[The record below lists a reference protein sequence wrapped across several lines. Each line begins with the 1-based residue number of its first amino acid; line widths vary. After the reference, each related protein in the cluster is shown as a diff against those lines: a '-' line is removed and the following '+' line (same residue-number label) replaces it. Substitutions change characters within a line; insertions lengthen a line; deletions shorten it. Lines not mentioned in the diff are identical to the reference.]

1 MNMPNPLISQVTL
14 PNGTTY
20 DIKDGWSRTEIAHIK
35 ELIEAGM
42 HYIGSIADG
51 AANQIEDGSTKN
63 PVTIKG
69 SGSTTKSVTAIS
81 GDIVTQGADEFIFD
95 GTAWHEFGD
104 LSELGT
110 MAFVDTASGPFT
122 PAGTVSKPTFT
133 GSQST
138 VTITATDNTSGNYQ
152 PKGTVSQPTFS
163 GTKVKISGTVTPT
176 GSVSGS
182 FSGTPVRL
190 VTGNISVPTSA
201 STTTAST
208 ENKTATVSAASSG
221 EATYT
226 PSGQVSGT
234 AVEMNTTSV
243 KSITAVGTLPQWTAS
258 VPSGTENLTFSWSA
272 GTLPTKGAAQT
283 VATTV
288 KSVTDPTFTGDGAR
302 LVTGNI
308 AVPKSYTTTFTNTNK
323 TAAVSVASSGE
334 ATYTPSGSV
343 SGTFTGESDTV
354 AITVAADANGN
365 YTPAGTVSKPTFSGT
380 KTQLSGTTTA
390 AGSVSQPTF
399 SGTAGT
405 VTVTPDTP

>member
-20 DIKDGWSRTEIAHIK
+20 DIKDGWSRDQIAAIYK
-35 ELIEAGM
+35 LIEGGVNF
-42 HYIGSIADG
+42 IGVVADAPAHQISDGDTTNPITVKDG
-51 AANQIEDGSTKN
+51 AS
-63 PVTIKG
+63 
-69 SGSTTKSVTAIS
+69 TKSVTATS
-81 GDIVTQGADEFIFD
+81 GDIVIQGTKEFIFD
-95 GTAWHEFGD
+95 GTAWREFGD
-104 LSELGT
+104 ITGLGDL
-110 MAFVDTASGPFT
+110 AFADTASGPFT

-138 VTITATDNTSGNYQ
+138 VTITAADNTSGNYQ
-152 PKGTVSQPTFS
+152 PKGTVSKPTFT

-226 PSGQVSGT
+226 PSGQISGT

-243 KSITAVGTLPQWTAS
+243 NSITAVGTLPQWTAS

-308 AVPKSYTTTFTNTNK
+308 TVPKTYTTTFTNTNK
-323 TAAVSVASSGE
+323 TATVSAASSGE

-365 YTPAGTVSKPTFSGT
+365 YTPAGTVSQPTFSGT
-380 KTQLSGTTTA
+380 KVQLSGTTTA
-390 AGSVSQPTF
+390 SGSVSQPTF
-399 SGTAGT
+399 TGTAGT

>member
-20 DIKDGWSRTEIAHIK
+20 DIKDGWSRDQIAAIYK
-35 ELIEAGM
+35 LIEGGVNF
-42 HYIGSIADG
+42 IGVVADAPAHQISDGDTTNPITVKDG
-51 AANQIEDGSTKN
+51 AS
-63 PVTIKG
+63 
-69 SGSTTKSVTAIS
+69 TKSVTATS
-81 GDIVTQGADEFIFD
+81 GDIVIQGTKEFIFD
-95 GTAWHEFGD
+95 GTAWREFGD
-104 LSELGT
+104 ITGLGDL
-110 MAFVDTASGPFT
+110 AFADTASGPFT

-138 VTITATDNTSGNYQ
+138 VTITAADNTSGNYQ
-152 PKGTVSQPTFS
+152 PKGTVSKPTFT

-208 ENKTATVSAASSG
+208 ENKTATVSQAASG

-243 KSITAVGTLPQWTAS
+243 NSITAVGTLPQWTAS

-323 TAAVSVASSGE
+323 TATVSAASSGE

-365 YTPAGTVSKPTFSGT
+365 YTPAGTVSQPTFSGT
-380 KTQLSGTTTA
+380 KVQLSGTTTA
-390 AGSVSQPTF
+390 SGSVSQPTF
-399 SGTAGT
+399 TGTAGT

>member
-1 MNMPNPLISQVTL
+1 MPNPLISQVTL

-20 DIKDGWSRTEIAHIK
+20 DIKDGWSRDQIAAIYK
-35 ELIEAGM
+35 LIEGGVNF
-42 HYIGSIADG
+42 IGVVADPPAHQITDGDTTNPITVKDG
-51 AANQIEDGSTKN
+51 AS
-63 PVTIKG
+63 
-69 SGSTTKSVTAIS
+69 TKSVTATS
-81 GDIVTQGADEFIFD
+81 GDIVIQGTKEFIFD
-95 GTAWHEFGD
+95 GTAWREFGD
-104 LSELGT
+104 ITGLGDL
-110 MAFVDTASGPFT
+110 AFADTASGPFT

-138 VTITATDNTSGNYQ
+138 VTITAADNTSGNYQ
-152 PKGTVSQPTFS
+152 PKGTVSKPTFT

-208 ENKTATVSAASSG
+208 ENKTATVSQAASG

-243 KSITAVGTLPQWTAS
+243 NSITAVGTLPQWTAS

-323 TAAVSVASSGE
+323 TATVSAASSGE

-365 YTPAGTVSKPTFSGT
+365 YTPAGTVSQPTFSGT
-380 KTQLSGTTTA
+380 KVQLSGTTTA
-390 AGSVSQPTF
+390 SGSVSQPTF
-399 SGTAGT
+399 TGTAGT

>member
-1 MNMPNPLISQVTL
+1 MPNPLISQVTL

-20 DIKDGWSRTEIAHIK
+20 DIKDGWSRDQIAAIY
-35 ELIEAGM
+35 ELIEGGVNF
-42 HYIGSIADG
+42 IGVVADPPAHQITDGDTTNPITVKDG
-51 AANQIEDGSTKN
+51 AS
-63 PVTIKG
+63 
-69 SGSTTKSVTAIS
+69 TKSVTATS
-81 GDIVTQGADEFIFD
+81 GDIVIQGTKEFIFD
-95 GTAWHEFGD
+95 GTAWREFGD
-104 LSELGT
+104 ITGLGDL
-110 MAFVDTASGPFT
+110 AFADTASGPFT

-138 VTITATDNTSGNYQ
+138 VTITAADNTSGNYQ
-152 PKGTVSQPTFS
+152 PKGTVSKPTFT

-208 ENKTATVSAASSG
+208 ENKTATVSQAASG

-226 PSGQVSGT
+226 PSGQISGT

-243 KSITAVGTLPQWTAS
+243 NSITAVGTLPQWTAS

-323 TAAVSVASSGE
+323 TATVSAASSGE

-365 YTPAGTVSKPTFSGT
+365 YTPAGTVSQPTFSGT
-380 KTQLSGTTTA
+380 KVQLSGTTTA
-390 AGSVSQPTF
+390 SGSVSQPTF
-399 SGTAGT
+399 TGTAGT

>member
-20 DIKDGWSRTEIAHIK
+20 DIKDGWSRDQIAAIYK
-35 ELIEAGM
+35 LIEGGVNF
-42 HYIGSIADG
+42 IGVVADAPAHQISDGDTTNPITVKDG
-51 AANQIEDGSTKN
+51 AS
-63 PVTIKG
+63 
-69 SGSTTKSVTAIS
+69 TKSVTATS
-81 GDIVTQGADEFIFD
+81 SDIVIQGTKEFIFD
-95 GTAWHEFGD
+95 GTAWREFGD
-104 LSELGT
+104 ITGLGDL
-110 MAFVDTASGPFT
+110 AFADTASGPFT

-138 VTITATDNTSGNYQ
+138 VTITAADNTSGNYQ
-152 PKGTVSQPTFS
+152 PKGTVSKPTFT

-208 ENKTATVSAASSG
+208 ENKTATVSQAASG

-226 PSGQVSGT
+226 PSGQISGT

-243 KSITAVGTLPQWTAS
+243 NSITAVGTLPQWTAS

-323 TAAVSVASSGE
+323 TATVSAASSGE

-365 YTPAGTVSKPTFSGT
+365 YTPAGTVSQPTFSGT
-380 KTQLSGTTTA
+380 KVQLSGTTTA
-390 AGSVSQPTF
+390 SGSVSQPTF
-399 SGTAGT
+399 TGTAGT

>member
-20 DIKDGWSRTEIAHIK
+20 DIKDGWSRDQIAAIY
-35 ELIEAGM
+35 ELIKGGVNF
-42 HYIGSIADG
+42 IGVVADPPAHQITDGDTTNPITVKDG
-51 AANQIEDGSTKN
+51 AS
-63 PVTIKG
+63 
-69 SGSTTKSVTAIS
+69 TKSVTATA
-81 GDIVTQGADEFIFD
+81 GDIVIQGTSEFIFD
-95 GTAWHEFGD
+95 GTAWREFGD
-104 LSELGT
+104 ITGLGDL
-110 MAFVDTASGPFT
+110 AFADTASGPFT

-133 GSQST
+133 GSQSS
-138 VTITATDNTSGNYQ
+138 VTITAADNTSGNYQ
-152 PKGTVSQPTFS
+152 PKGTVSKPTFT

-208 ENKTATVSAASSG
+208 ENKTATVSQAASG

-243 KSITAVGTLPQWTAS
+243 NSITAVGTLPQWTAS

-308 AVPKSYTTTFTNTNK
+308 AVPKTYTTTFTNTNK
-323 TAAVSVASSGE
+323 TATVSAASSGE

-365 YTPAGTVSKPTFSGT
+365 YTPAGTVSQPTFSGT
-380 KTQLSGTTTA
+380 KVQLSGTTTA
-390 AGSVSQPTF
+390 SGSVSQPTF
-399 SGTAGT
+399 TGTAGT

>member
-1 MNMPNPLISQVTL
+1 MPNPLISQVTL

-20 DIKDGWSRTEIAHIK
+20 DIKDGWSRDQIAAIYK
-35 ELIEAGM
+35 LIEGGVNF
-42 HYIGSIADG
+42 IGVVADAPAHQISDGDTTNPITVKDG
-51 AANQIEDGSTKN
+51 AS
-63 PVTIKG
+63 
-69 SGSTTKSVTAIS
+69 TKSVTATS
-81 GDIVTQGADEFIFD
+81 GDIVIQGTKEFIFD
-95 GTAWHEFGD
+95 GTAWREFGD
-104 LSELGT
+104 ITGLGDL
-110 MAFVDTASGPFT
+110 AFADTASGPFT

-138 VTITATDNTSGNYQ
+138 VTITAADNTSGNYQ
-152 PKGTVSQPTFS
+152 PKGTVSKPTFT

-226 PSGQVSGT
+226 PSGQISGT

-243 KSITAVGTLPQWTAS
+243 NSITAVGTLPQWTAS

-308 AVPKSYTTTFTNTNK
+308 TVPKTYTTTFTNTNK
-323 TAAVSVASSGE
+323 TATVSAASSGE

-365 YTPAGTVSKPTFSGT
+365 YTPAGTVSQPTFSGT
-380 KTQLSGTTTA
+380 KVQLSGTTTA
-390 AGSVSQPTF
+390 SGSVSQPTF
-399 SGTAGT
+399 TGTAGT

>member
-20 DIKDGWSRTEIAHIK
+20 DIKDGWSRDQIAAIYK
-35 ELIEAGM
+35 LIEGGVNF
-42 HYIGSIADG
+42 IGVVADAPAHQISDGDTTNPITVKDG
-51 AANQIEDGSTKN
+51 AS
-63 PVTIKG
+63 
-69 SGSTTKSVTAIS
+69 TKSVTATS
-81 GDIVTQGADEFIFD
+81 GDIVIQGTKEFIFD
-95 GTAWHEFGD
+95 GTAWREFGD
-104 LSELGT
+104 ITGLGDL
-110 MAFVDTASGPFT
+110 AFADTASGPFT

-138 VTITATDNTSGNYQ
+138 VTITAADNTSGNYQ
-152 PKGTVSQPTFS
+152 PKGTVSKPTFT

-208 ENKTATVSAASSG
+208 ENKTATVSQAASG

-226 PSGQVSGT
+226 PSGQISGT

-243 KSITAVGTLPQWTAS
+243 NSITAVGTLPQWTAS

-323 TAAVSVASSGE
+323 TATVSAASSGE

-365 YTPAGTVSKPTFSGT
+365 YTPAGTVSQPTFSGT
-380 KTQLSGTTTA
+380 KVQLSGTTTA
-390 AGSVSQPTF
+390 SGSVSQPTF
-399 SGTAGT
+399 TGTAGT

>member
-1 MNMPNPLISQVTL
+1 MPNPLISQVTL

-20 DIKDGWSRTEIAHIK
+20 DIKDGWSRDQIAAIYK
-35 ELIEAGM
+35 LIEGGVNF
-42 HYIGSIADG
+42 IGVVADAPAHQISDGDTTNPITVKDG
-51 AANQIEDGSTKN
+51 AS
-63 PVTIKG
+63 
-69 SGSTTKSVTAIS
+69 TKSVTATS
-81 GDIVTQGADEFIFD
+81 GDIVIQGTKEFIFD
-95 GTAWHEFGD
+95 GTAWREFGD
-104 LSELGT
+104 ITGLGDL
-110 MAFVDTASGPFT
+110 AFADTASGPFT

-138 VTITATDNTSGNYQ
+138 VTITAADNTSGNYQ
-152 PKGTVSQPTFS
+152 PKGTVSKPTFT

-226 PSGQVSGT
+226 PSGQISGT

-243 KSITAVGTLPQWTAS
+243 NSITAVGTLPQWTAS

-308 AVPKSYTTTFTNTNK
+308 AVPKTYTTTFTNTNK
-323 TAAVSVASSGE
+323 TATVSAASSGE

-365 YTPAGTVSKPTFSGT
+365 YTPAGTVSQPTFSGT
-380 KTQLSGTTTA
+380 KVQLSGTTTA
-390 AGSVSQPTF
+390 SGSVSQPTF
-399 SGTAGT
+399 TGTAGT

>member
-20 DIKDGWSRTEIAHIK
+20 DIKDGWSRDQIAAIYK
-35 ELIEAGM
+35 LIEGGVNF
-42 HYIGSIADG
+42 IGVVADAPAHQISDGDTTNPITVKDG
-51 AANQIEDGSTKN
+51 AS
-63 PVTIKG
+63 
-69 SGSTTKSVTAIS
+69 TKSVTATS
-81 GDIVTQGADEFIFD
+81 GDIVIQGTKEFIFD
-95 GTAWHEFGD
+95 GTAWREFGD
-104 LSELGT
+104 ITGLGDL
-110 MAFVDTASGPFT
+110 AFADTASGPFT

-138 VTITATDNTSGNYQ
+138 VTITAADNTSGNYQ
-152 PKGTVSQPTFS
+152 PKGTVSKPTFT

-226 PSGQVSGT
+226 PSGQISGT

-243 KSITAVGTLPQWTAS
+243 NSITAVGTLPQWTAS

-308 AVPKSYTTTFTNTNK
+308 AVPKTYTTTFTNTNK
-323 TAAVSVASSGE
+323 TATVSAASSGE

-365 YTPAGTVSKPTFSGT
+365 YTPAGTVSQPTFSGT
-380 KTQLSGTTTA
+380 KVQLSGTTTA
-390 AGSVSQPTF
+390 SGSVSQPTF
-399 SGTAGT
+399 TGTAGT

>member
-1 MNMPNPLISQVTL
+1 MPNPLISQVTL

-20 DIKDGWSRTEIAHIK
+20 DIKDGWSRDQIAAIYK
-35 ELIEAGM
+35 LIEGGVNF
-42 HYIGSIADG
+42 IGVVADAPAHQISDGDTTNPITVKDG
-51 AANQIEDGSTKN
+51 AS
-63 PVTIKG
+63 
-69 SGSTTKSVTAIS
+69 TKSVTATS
-81 GDIVTQGADEFIFD
+81 SDIVIQGTKEFIFD
-95 GTAWHEFGD
+95 GTAWREFGD
-104 LSELGT
+104 ITGLGDL
-110 MAFVDTASGPFT
+110 AFADTASGPFT

-138 VTITATDNTSGNYQ
+138 VTITAADNTSGNYQ
-152 PKGTVSQPTFS
+152 PKGTVSKPTFT

-208 ENKTATVSAASSG
+208 ENKTATVSQAASG

-226 PSGQVSGT
+226 PSGQISGT

-243 KSITAVGTLPQWTAS
+243 NSITAVGTLPQWTAS

-323 TAAVSVASSGE
+323 TATVSAASSGE

-365 YTPAGTVSKPTFSGT
+365 YTPAGTVSQPTFSGT
-380 KTQLSGTTTA
+380 KVQLSGTTTA
-390 AGSVSQPTF
+390 SGSVSQPTF
-399 SGTAGT
+399 TGTAGT

>member
-1 MNMPNPLISQVTL
+1 MPNPLISQVTL

-20 DIKDGWSRTEIAHIK
+20 DIKDGWSRDQIAAIY
-35 ELIEAGM
+35 ELIEGGVNF
-42 HYIGSIADG
+42 IGVVADPPAHQITDGDTTNPITVKDG
-51 AANQIEDGSTKN
+51 AS
-63 PVTIKG
+63 
-69 SGSTTKSVTAIS
+69 TKSVTATA
-81 GDIVTQGADEFIFD
+81 GDIVIQGTSEFIFD
-95 GTAWHEFGD
+95 GTAWREFGD
-104 LSELGT
+104 ITGLGDL
-110 MAFVDTASGPFT
+110 AFADTASGPFT

-138 VTITATDNTSGNYQ
+138 VTITAADNTSGNYQ
-152 PKGTVSQPTFS
+152 PKGTVSKPTFT

-226 PSGQVSGT
+226 PSGQISGT

-243 KSITAVGTLPQWTAS
+243 NSITAVGTLPQWTAS

-308 AVPKSYTTTFTNTNK
+308 AVPKTYTTTFTNTNK
-323 TAAVSVASSGE
+323 TATVSAASSGE

-365 YTPAGTVSKPTFSGT
+365 YTPAGTVSQPTFTGT
-380 KTQLSGTTTA
+380 KVQLSGTTTA

-399 SGTAGT
+399 TGTAGT

>member
-1 MNMPNPLISQVTL
+1 MPNPLISQVTL

-20 DIKDGWSRTEIAHIK
+20 DIKDGWSRDQIAAIYK
-35 ELIEAGM
+35 LIEGGVNF
-42 HYIGSIADG
+42 IGVVADAPAHQISDGDTANPITVKDG
-51 AANQIEDGSTKN
+51 AS
-63 PVTIKG
+63 
-69 SGSTTKSVTAIS
+69 TKSVTATS
-81 GDIVTQGADEFIFD
+81 GDIVIQGTKEFIFD
-95 GTAWHEFGD
+95 GTAWREFGD
-104 LSELGT
+104 ITGLGDL
-110 MAFVDTASGPFT
+110 AFADTASGPFT

-138 VTITATDNTSGNYQ
+138 VTITAADNTSGNYQ
-152 PKGTVSQPTFS
+152 PNGTVSKPTFT

-208 ENKTATVSAASSG
+208 ENKTATVSQAASG

-243 KSITAVGTLPQWTAS
+243 NSITAVGTLPQWTAS

-323 TAAVSVASSGE
+323 TATVSAASSGE

-365 YTPAGTVSKPTFSGT
+365 YTPAGTVSQPTFSGT
-380 KTQLSGTTTA
+380 KVQLSGTTTA
-390 AGSVSQPTF
+390 SGSVSQPTF
-399 SGTAGT
+399 TGTAVT

>member
-20 DIKDGWSRTEIAHIK
+20 DIKDGWSRDQIAAIYK
-35 ELIEAGM
+35 LIEGGVNF
-42 HYIGSIADG
+42 IGVVADPPAHQITDGDTTNPITVKDG
-51 AANQIEDGSTKN
+51 AS
-63 PVTIKG
+63 
-69 SGSTTKSVTAIS
+69 TKSVTATS
-81 GDIVTQGADEFIFD
+81 GDIVIQGTKEFIFD
-95 GTAWHEFGD
+95 GTAWREFGD
-104 LSELGT
+104 ITGLGDL
-110 MAFVDTASGPFT
+110 AFADTASGPFT

-138 VTITATDNTSGNYQ
+138 VTITAADNTSGNYQ
-152 PKGTVSQPTFS
+152 PKGTVSKPTFT

-208 ENKTATVSAASSG
+208 ENKTATVSQAASG

-226 PSGQVSGT
+226 PSGQISGT

-243 KSITAVGTLPQWTAS
+243 NSITAVGTLPQWTAS

-323 TAAVSVASSGE
+323 TATVSAASSGE

-365 YTPAGTVSKPTFSGT
+365 YTPAGTVS
-380 KTQLSGTTTA
+380 
-390 AGSVSQPTF
+390 QPTF
-399 SGTAGT
+399 TGTPATIT
-405 VTVTPDTP
+405 VN

>member
-20 DIKDGWSRTEIAHIK
+20 DIKDGWSRDQIAAIY
-35 ELIEAGM
+35 ELIEGGVNF
-42 HYIGSIADG
+42 IGVVADPPAHQITDGDTTNPITVKDG
-51 AANQIEDGSTKN
+51 AS
-63 PVTIKG
+63 
-69 SGSTTKSVTAIS
+69 TKSVTATS
-81 GDIVTQGADEFIFD
+81 GDIVIQGTKEFIFD
-95 GTAWHEFGD
+95 GTAWREFGD
-104 LSELGT
+104 ITGLGDL
-110 MAFVDTASGPFT
+110 AFADTASGPFT

-138 VTITATDNTSGNYQ
+138 VTITAADNTSGNYQ
-152 PKGTVSQPTFS
+152 PKGTVSKPTFT

-208 ENKTATVSAASSG
+208 ENKTATVSQAASG

-226 PSGQVSGT
+226 PSGQISGT

-243 KSITAVGTLPQWTAS
+243 NSITAVGTLPQWTAS

-323 TAAVSVASSGE
+323 TATVSAASSGE

-365 YTPAGTVSKPTFSGT
+365 YTPAGTVSQPTFSGT
-380 KTQLSGTTTA
+380 KVQLSGTTTA
-390 AGSVSQPTF
+390 SGSVSQPTF
-399 SGTAGT
+399 TGTAGT

>member
-1 MNMPNPLISQVTL
+1 MPNPLISQVTL

-20 DIKDGWSRTEIAHIK
+20 DIKDGWSRDQIAAIYK
-35 ELIEAGM
+35 LIEGGVNF
-42 HYIGSIADG
+42 IGVVADAPAHQISDGDTTNPITVKDG
-51 AANQIEDGSTKN
+51 AS
-63 PVTIKG
+63 
-69 SGSTTKSVTAIS
+69 TKSVTATS
-81 GDIVTQGADEFIFD
+81 GDIVIQGTKEFIFD
-95 GTAWHEFGD
+95 GTAWREFGD
-104 LSELGT
+104 ITGLGDL
-110 MAFVDTASGPFT
+110 AFADTASGPFT

-138 VTITATDNTSGNYQ
+138 VTITAADNTSGNYQ
-152 PKGTVSQPTFS
+152 PKGTVSKPTFT

-208 ENKTATVSAASSG
+208 ENKTATVSQAASG

-243 KSITAVGTLPQWTAS
+243 NSITAVGTLPQWTAS

-323 TAAVSVASSGE
+323 TATVSAASSGE

-365 YTPAGTVSKPTFSGT
+365 YTPAGTVSQPTFSGT
-380 KTQLSGTTTA
+380 KVQLSGTTTA
-390 AGSVSQPTF
+390 SGSVSQPTF
-399 SGTAGT
+399 TGTAGT

>member
-1 MNMPNPLISQVTL
+1 MPNPLISQVTL

-20 DIKDGWSRTEIAHIK
+20 DIKDGWSRDQIAAIYK
-35 ELIEAGM
+35 LIEGGVNF
-42 HYIGSIADG
+42 IGVVADAPAHQISDGDTANPITVKDG
-51 AANQIEDGSTKN
+51 AS
-63 PVTIKG
+63 
-69 SGSTTKSVTAIS
+69 TKSVTATS
-81 GDIVTQGADEFIFD
+81 GDIVIQGTKEFIFD
-95 GTAWHEFGD
+95 GTAWREFGD
-104 LSELGT
+104 ITGLGDL
-110 MAFVDTASGPFT
+110 AFADTASGPFT

-138 VTITATDNTSGNYQ
+138 VTITAADNTSGNYQ
-152 PKGTVSQPTFS
+152 PKGTVSKPTFT

-208 ENKTATVSAASSG
+208 ENKTATVSQAASG

-243 KSITAVGTLPQWTAS
+243 NSITAVGTLPQWTAS

-323 TAAVSVASSGE
+323 TATVSAASSGE

-365 YTPAGTVSKPTFSGT
+365 YTPAGTVSQPTFSGT
-380 KTQLSGTTTA
+380 KVQLSGTTTA
-390 AGSVSQPTF
+390 SGSVSQPTF
-399 SGTAGT
+399 TGTAGT

>member
-1 MNMPNPLISQVTL
+1 MPNPLISQVTL

-20 DIKDGWSRTEIAHIK
+20 DIKDGWSRDQIAAIYK
-35 ELIEAGM
+35 LIEGGVNF
-42 HYIGSIADG
+42 IGVVADAPAHQISDGDTTNPITVKDG
-51 AANQIEDGSTKN
+51 AS
-63 PVTIKG
+63 
-69 SGSTTKSVTAIS
+69 TKSVTATS
-81 GDIVTQGADEFIFD
+81 GDIVIQGTKEFIFD
-95 GTAWHEFGD
+95 GTAWREFGD
-104 LSELGT
+104 ITGLGDL
-110 MAFVDTASGPFT
+110 AFADTASGPFT

-138 VTITATDNTSGNYQ
+138 VTITAADNTSGNYQ
-152 PKGTVSQPTFS
+152 PKGTVSKPTFT

-208 ENKTATVSAASSG
+208 ENKTATVSQAASG

-226 PSGQVSGT
+226 PSGQISGT

-243 KSITAVGTLPQWTAS
+243 NSITAVGTLPQWTAS

-323 TAAVSVASSGE
+323 TATVSAASSGE

-365 YTPAGTVSKPTFSGT
+365 YTPAGTVSQPTFSGT
-380 KTQLSGTTTA
+380 KVQLSGTTTA
-390 AGSVSQPTF
+390 SGSVSQPTF
-399 SGTAGT
+399 TGTAGT

>member
-1 MNMPNPLISQVTL
+1 MPNQLISKVTL

-20 DIKDGWSRTEIAHIK
+20 DIKDTWSRDQIDIIYG
-35 ELIEAGM
+35 LIEGGVNF
-42 HYIGSIADG
+42 IGVVAAPPAHQISDG
-51 AANQIEDGSTKN
+51 DTTKDIVVKDGDSTKD
-63 PVTIKG
+63 V
-69 SGSTTKSVTAIS
+69 SATA
-81 GDIVTQGADEFIFD
+81 GDIAIQGTKEYIFD
-95 GTAWHEFGD
+95 GTAWREFGD
-104 LSELGT
+104 ITGLGDL
-110 MAFVDTASGPFT
+110 AFADTASGPFT

-138 VTITATDNTSGNYQ
+138 VTITATDNASGNYQ

-163 GTKVKISGTVTPT
+163 GTKVKISGTVTPS

-182 FSGTPVRL
+182 FTGTGVRL

-201 STTTAST
+201 STTTATT
-208 ENKTATVSAASSG
+208 ENKTATVSAAASG

-226 PSGQVSGT
+226 PGGSVSGT

-243 KSITAVGTLPQWTAS
+243 NSITAVGTLPSWSAT
-258 VPSGTENLTFSWSA
+258 VPSGTENLTFSWNT

-288 KSVTDPTFTGDGAR
+288 KSVTDPTFSGTGVR
-302 LVTGNI
+302 LVTGDI
-308 AVPKSYTTTFTNTNK
+308 AVPKTYTTTFTNTNK
-323 TAAVSVASSGE
+323 TATVSATSGE

-343 SGTFTGESDTV
+343 SGTFTGDSNTV
-354 AITVAADANGN
+354 AISVAADANGN
-365 YTPAGTVSKPTFSGT
+365 YTPAGTVSQPTFSGT
-380 KTQLSGTTTA
+380 KVQLSGTTTA

-399 SGTAGT
+399 TGTEGT

>member
-20 DIKDGWSRTEIAHIK
+20 DIKDGWSRDQIAAIYK
-35 ELIEAGM
+35 LIEGGVNF
-42 HYIGSIADG
+42 IGVVADAPAHQISDGDTANPITVKDG
-51 AANQIEDGSTKN
+51 AS
-63 PVTIKG
+63 
-69 SGSTTKSVTAIS
+69 TKSVTATS
-81 GDIVTQGADEFIFD
+81 GDIVIQGTKEFIFD
-95 GTAWHEFGD
+95 GTAWREFGD
-104 LSELGT
+104 ITGLGDL
-110 MAFVDTASGPFT
+110 AFADTASGPFT

-138 VTITATDNTSGNYQ
+138 VTITAADNTSGNYQ
-152 PKGTVSQPTFS
+152 PKGTVSKPTFT

-208 ENKTATVSAASSG
+208 ENKTATVSQAASG

-243 KSITAVGTLPQWTAS
+243 NSITAVGTLPQWTAS

-323 TAAVSVASSGE
+323 TATVSAASSGE

-365 YTPAGTVSKPTFSGT
+365 YTPAGTVSQPTFSGT
-380 KTQLSGTTTA
+380 KVQLSGTTTA
-390 AGSVSQPTF
+390 SGSVSQPTF
-399 SGTAGT
+399 TGTAGT